1 MMTSGQNRRPTDPDI
16 LGSNLG
22 AIVPD
27 VRSRAPRWLLA
38 AATLVAL
45 FCVLSAVLFIFPSKG
60 SSKRADAVVVLD
72 DGIGVRR
79 AKAIQAV
86 TAGVAPNLVISHHA
100 DRPQDCP
107 ANIANVTVV
116 CFSPRD
122 DSTKGEA
129 AGFASIAREHGWTS
143 LIFVT
148 DPPHVARS
156 KWLISRCFPGKL
168 GAITTKVTNI
178 DWPIRVVYEWAALS
192 KAVLTQRSC

>member
-1 MMTSGQNRRPTDPDI
+1 MTSGQNRRPAEPD
-16 LGSNLG
+16 LLASNPG

-38 AATLVAL
+38 SATMIAL
-45 FCVLSAVLFIFPSKG
+45 FSVLSAALFIFPAKG
-60 SSKRADAVVVLD
+60 SAKRADAVVVLD

-79 AKAIQAV
+79 AKAVRAV
-86 TAGVAPNLVISHHA
+86 QAGVAPNLVISHHA

-107 ANIANVTVV
+107 ANIPNITVV
-116 CFSPRD
+116 CFSPTD

-129 AGFASIAREHGWTS
+129 AGFARIAKEHGWNS

-192 KAVLTQRSC
+192 KAILTERSC

>member
-1 MMTSGQNRRPTDPDI
+1 MTSGQSRRPAHPD
-16 LGSNLG
+16 LLASNPG
-22 AIVPD
+22 ASVPD

-38 AATLVAL
+38 AATAVAS
-45 FCVLSAVLFIFPSKG
+45 FSVLSAVLFILPARG
-60 SSKRADAVVVLD
+60 SAKRADAVVVLD

-79 AKAIQAV
+79 AKAVQAV
-86 TAGVAPNLVISHHA
+86 QAGVAANLVISHHA
-100 DRPQDCP
+100 DRPEDCP
-107 ANIANVTVV
+107 TNIANVTVV
-116 CFSPRD
+116 CFSPKD

-129 AGFASIAREHGWTS
+129 AEFARIAKEHGWTS

-156 KWLISRCFPGKL
+156 RWLISRCFPGKL

-178 DWPIRVVYEWAALS
+178 DWPIRVIYEWAALS

>member
-1 MMTSGQNRRPTDPDI
+1 MDCQTDRH
-16 LGSNLG
+16 LLATG
-22 AIVPD
+22 ATVPE
-27 VRSRAPRWLLA
+27 VRSPAFRWQVASAVA
-38 AATLVAL
+38 AAL
-45 FCVLSAVLFIFPSKG
+45 FSILTAVLFVFPAKG
-60 SSKRADAVVVLD
+60 SATRADAVVVLD
-72 DGIGVRR
+72 DAVGVRR

-107 ANIANVTVV
+107 TNIPNVTVV
-116 CFSPRD
+116 CFSPTD
-122 DSTKGEA
+122 DTTKGEA
-129 AGFASIAREHGWTS
+129 SGFARIAKEHGWTS

-148 DPPHVARS
+148 DPPHVTRS

-192 KAVLTQRSC
+192 KAILTQRSC

>member
-1 MMTSGQNRRPTDPDI
+1 
-16 LGSNLG
+16 
-22 AIVPD
+22 VPD
-27 VRSRAPRWLLA
+27 VRSPASRWRVA
-38 AATLVAL
+38 AAAAV
-45 FCVLSAVLFIFPSKG
+45 VLFSIVTAILFVFPAKG
-60 SSKRADAVVVLD
+60 SATHADAVVVLD
-72 DGIGVRR
+72 DTVGLRR
-79 AKAIQAV
+79 AKAIKAV
-86 TAGVAPNLVISHHA
+86 TAGVASNLVISHHA

-116 CFSPRD
+116 CFSPTD
-122 DSTKGEA
+122 DTTKGEA
-129 AGFASIAREHGWTS
+129 AGFARIAKEHGWTS

-168 GAITTKVTNI
+168 GAITTRVSTV

>member
-1 MMTSGQNRRPTDPDI
+1 
-16 LGSNLG
+16 
-22 AIVPD
+22 V
-27 VRSRAPRWLLA
+27 A
-38 AATLVAL
+38 AAVAVTLFAIL
-45 FCVLSAVLFIFPSKG
+45 TAVLFVVPAKG
-60 SSKRADAVVVLD
+60 STSRADAVVVLD
-72 DGIGVRR
+72 DAIGVRR
-79 AKAIQAV
+79 AKAIRAV

-116 CFSPRD
+116 CFSPAD

-129 AGFASIAREHGWTS
+129 SGFARIAKEHGWTS

-156 KWLISRCFPGKL
+156 KWLISRCFHGKI

-192 KAVLTQRSC
+192 KAILTQRSC

>member
-1 MMTSGQNRRPTDPDI
+1 
-16 LGSNLG
+16 
-22 AIVPD
+22 VPH
-27 VRSRAPRWLLA
+27 VRSSAPRWRAVTA
-38 AATLVAL
+38 AVGAL
-45 FCVLSAVLFIFPSKG
+45 FAILTAFLFVFPAKG
-60 SSKRADAVVVLD
+60 SATHADAVVVLD
-72 DGIGVRR
+72 DAVGVRR

-116 CFSPRD
+116 CFSPTD

-129 AGFASIAREHGWTS
+129 AGFARIAKEHGWTS

-168 GAITTKVTNI
+168 GAITTRVSTI

-192 KAVLTQRSC
+192 KAVLTQRYC